1 LRTHVAATFLFL
13 GLVAGNRPVVSAE
26 AVEITAKPL
35 AVHVTTVS
43 AAPGQHNT
51 RPTWSPQETRLSFER
66 RSDQGRE
73 LIISDTLGNIIKTL
87 KPDAAGSDE
96 LDPLAPQTP
105 DRTFNTSLS
114 WAPDGQQFVFA
125 RSQNSKQGD
134 LAVSMLADSEP
145 HAVTDGESLAAQP
158 AWSPQGDRIAFIT
171 LSNDRPQLSI
181 LRLSDGVART
191 LASNGESVSHPRWSP
206 GGTALA
212 TTVGDTDRHD
222 IARFDLK
229 PGKHQP
235 FRHLTENGK
244 DNLVPSWSPD
254 GRKIAFYC
262 NMSNNDT
269 TDDWALLVMDANSKM
284 PLHAP
289 MPTRNI
295 VAHHVVPDWEK
306 GPAWMPDSRNLVYV
320 QRDRHAFDP
329 IVVTNMHSHRS
340 RRLETRTRLNRDIA
354 VSRNGRIA
362 FSAQDGNWSG
372 IYIADIGHGKL

>member
-13 GLVAGNRPVVSAE
+13 GLVAGNIFVVSAE
-26 AVEITAKPL
+26 VVAATVRPL
-35 AVHVTTVS
+35 VVHVMTVS
-43 AAPGQHNT
+43 ASPGQHNT

-73 LIISDTLGNIIKTL
+73 LIISDTHGNVIKTL
-87 KPDAAGSDE
+87 RPDAAGSDE
-96 LDPLAPQTP
+96 LDPLAAQTP
-105 DRTFNTSLS
+105 DHTINTSLS

-134 LAVSMLADSEP
+134 LAVSTLADSEP

-158 AWSPQGDRIAFIT
+158 AWSPQGDRIAFIS
-171 LSNDRPQLSI
+171 LGSDPPQLSI
-181 LRLSDGVART
+181 LQLSDGVRHT
-191 LASNGESVSHPRWSP
+191 LTSNGESVSHPRWSP
-206 GGTALA
+206 RGTALA

-222 IARFDLK
+222 IARFNLK
-229 PGKHQP
+229 PATRQP
-235 FRHLTENGK
+235 FRHLTQNGK

-262 NMSNNDT
+262 DMSNNET
-269 TDDWALLVMDANSKM
+269 ADDWALLVMDANAKM
-284 PLHAP
+284 PLRAP
-289 MPTRNI
+289 IPTRNI
-295 VAHHVVPDWEK
+295 VARHVVPDWEK
-306 GPAWMPDSRNLVYV
+306 GPAWMPDSLHLVYV

-329 IVVTNMHSHRS
+329 IVVTNMYSHRS
-340 RRLETRTRLNRDIA
+340 QRLETRTQLNRDVA